1 MIPVNNHSS
10 TDDPIVL
17 RNNLPQQQSLFNKCE
32 KVEKNTRRRKKKEKT
47 RSVRNATINLI
58 FGVGT
63 WADAAE
69 LAEHIHDDCCA
80 RKYYNNVHHQTEYS
94 GKKIW

>member
-1 MIPVNNHSS
+1 MWKSRKKHS
-10 TDDPIVL
+10 T
-17 RNNLPQQQSLFNKCE
+17 E
-32 KVEKNTRRRKKKEKT
+32 KEKRKNTF
-47 RSVRNATINLI
+47 RSQCNNKSLNLI